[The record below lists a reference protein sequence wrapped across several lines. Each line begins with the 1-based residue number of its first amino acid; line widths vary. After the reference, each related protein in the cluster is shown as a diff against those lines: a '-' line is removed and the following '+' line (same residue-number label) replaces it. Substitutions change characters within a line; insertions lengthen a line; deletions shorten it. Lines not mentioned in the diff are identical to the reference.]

1 MLCLIDEEGRLTQGG
16 ANIAFE
22 HTLGYEPS
30 EVGGQVLWEDFVDPA
45 EADEVRTLVEAVQG
59 GAPPKEH
66 DNTWLTRD
74 GGRLSV
80 AWTCTPL
87 PEIDE
92 RRLFLI
98 TGVDITERKRT
109 AEDLHASR
117 ARLVRAEDRARRA
130 LERNLHD
137 GAQQRLVA
145 LSVALRLV
153 ESKLAADP
161 AAATELLT
169 GARQELTHALAE
181 LRELA
186 RGIHPAVLT
195 DRGLRPALEMLAS
208 RAPVPVEVVAP
219 DERFAAEAE
228 AAAYYVIA
236 ETLTNV
242 AKYAQAS
249 SARVEVAQS
258 NGSLRVLV
266 TDDGIGGADPTG
278 GSGLRG
284 LVDRVAVLDG
294 TLEIESPPG
303 GGTAIRAEIPLV
315 EEAVEIHSG
324 P

>member
-1 MLCLIDEEGRLTQGG
+1 M
-16 ANIAFE
+16 
-22 HTLGYEPS
+22 S
-30 EVGGQVLWEDFVDPA
+30 E
-45 EADEVRTLVEAVQG
+45 
-59 GAPPKEH
+59 
-66 DNTWLTRD
+66 
-74 GGRLSV
+74 
-80 AWTCTPL
+80 PL
-87 PEIDE
+87 PRIAPVDD

-98 TGVDITERKRT
+98 TGVDITERKRI

-153 ESKLAADP
+153 ESKLETDP
-161 AAATELLT
+161 EGAGKMLT
-169 GARQELTHALAE
+169 GAREELTHALAE

-208 RAPVPVEVVAP
+208 RAPVPVEIVVP
-219 DERFAAEAE
+219 DGRFTPEAE

-249 SARVEVAQS
+249 TARVEVAQS
-258 NGSLRVLV
+258 NGALRVV
-266 TDDGIGGADPTG
+266 VSDDGVGGADPSG

-284 LVDRVAVLDG
+284 LLDRVAVLDG
-294 TLEIESPPG
+294 TLEIESPLG
-303 GGTAIRAEIPLV
+303 VGTAVRAEIPLT
-315 EEAVEIHSG
+315 EETADVHS
-324 P
+324 PA